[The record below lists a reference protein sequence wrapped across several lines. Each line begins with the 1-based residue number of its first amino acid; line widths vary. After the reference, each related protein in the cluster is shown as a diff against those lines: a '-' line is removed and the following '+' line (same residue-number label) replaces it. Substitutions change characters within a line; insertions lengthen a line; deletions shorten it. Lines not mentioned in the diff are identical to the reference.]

1 MEGIQRPDG
10 QTAGFPIP
18 QNKTAQPAEINDTF
32 NSFLNDVNNVIGEA
46 GDTVEK
52 MVAGEITDIHQVM
65 IAAEKASVGLE
76 LVVEIRNKL
85 LESYREI
92 MRMQI

>member
-1 MEGIQRPDG
+1 MEGIQKPDG
-10 QTAGFPIP
+10 QTAGLPIHRKNTEP
-18 QNKTAQPAEINDTF
+18 KVGFNDTL
-32 NSFLNDVNNVIGEA
+32 NTFLKDVNNVITEA
-46 GDTVEK
+46 GDTVGK
-52 MVAGEITDIHQVM
+52 MVSGELTDIHQVM

>member
-18 QNKTAQPAEINDTF
+18 QNKTARNTDTF
-32 NSFLNDVNNVIGEA
+32 KSFLNDVNNMIGES
-46 GDTVEK
+46 GDTVKK
-52 MVAGEITDIHQVM
+52 MVSGEVDDIHQVM